1 VVNLIIRPSA
11 LNPNPRKCWALQL
24 RYSNEAETDYST
36 LCHLSDGMAKDVL
49 EAGAAYM
56 LFNPP
61 INWAEEMEQLEP
73 EQMSMSELVA
83 QVHALQQQLA
93 SKAPTEGPETIFA
106 SAMKYH
112 GVVVSLPSPARHHN
126 IIHMLAAA
134 YPRDWP
140 IQGVQG
146 FVTNTLRFVNRT
158 EARKIAE
165 AANQLIPRDD
175 SGSVAP
181 GDRLFSEDLW

>member
-1 VVNLIIRPSA
+1 VVDLIIRPST
-11 LNPNPRKCWALQL
+11 LNPNPRKRWALQL
-24 RYSNEAETDYST
+24 RYATMAETDYST

-49 EAGAAYM
+49 DAGAAYM

-73 EQMSMSELVA
+73 EQMTQGELVA
-83 QVHALQQQLA
+83 KVHALEQQLVSRVA
-93 SKAPTEGPETIFA
+93 TDGPETILA

-140 IQGVQG
+140 IQGEQG
-146 FVTNTLRFVNRT
+146 FVTNTLRFVDRT

-165 AANQLIPRDD
+165 EANQLIPRDD
-175 SGSVAP
+175 SGAVAP